1 MKTIFVL
8 LLSPFYCGGPQLIG
22 PTVHIKPI
30 FFLFFARNNWSYL
43 LCPPAIV
50 VTQPRGHIV
59 STPLRGTT
67 ENRTY
72 GTHND
77 LRISLFSLTTFGLI
91 YYAPPPHHVLFV
103 PWRFLYRENSR
114 QPLLPSQT
122 RVYVRLPAHT
132 RRSPQLYQPL
142 FFIKKSSQPHRGD

>member
-91 YYAPPPHHVLFV
+91 YYAPLPTTSGSCLGVLYIEEIVNSPSFHRR
-103 PWRFLYRENSR
+103 PACTCACLPTLGALRSCINLCFL
-114 QPLLPSQT
+114 
-122 RVYVRLPAHT
+122 
-132 RRSPQLYQPL
+132 
-142 FFIKKSSQPHRGD
+142 